1 MSLLENF
8 EGYIKTRSYAE
19 RISISSSGGI
29 SFNTTVFERLQ
40 LNKYQQASFFYN
52 KNNGYVGILFSNTET
67 PDSYHLS
74 PRKNADGKLALYLSI
89 KGFVMSYKIVPTGIK
104 KYEIENFEYNGDN
117 LEVVLK
123 PIEREVDN
131 REGTEIVE

>member
-1 MSLLENF
+1 MSLLDNF

-40 LNKYQQASFFYN
+40 LNKYQQAAFFYN
-52 KNNGYVGILFSNTET
+52 KNNGYVGIRFSNTET

-89 KGFVMSYKIVPTGIK
+89 KGFVMSYKIVPSGKIK
-104 KYEIENFEYNGDN
+104 KYEIENFERNGDN
-117 LEVVLK
+117 LEVILK
-123 PIEREVDN
+123 PIEQEVN
-131 REGTEIVE
+131 NEEGTELV